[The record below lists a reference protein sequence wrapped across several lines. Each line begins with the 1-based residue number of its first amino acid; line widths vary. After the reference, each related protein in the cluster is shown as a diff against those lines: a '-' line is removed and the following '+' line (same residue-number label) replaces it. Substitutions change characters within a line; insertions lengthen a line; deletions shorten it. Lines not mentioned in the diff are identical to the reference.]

1 MVCQKVLDEV
11 KNFET
16 PPWRPNED
24 GLLSRA
30 QRYNFVKVVMFSRY
44 VIKVVQTQTQTTT
57 IPGKLYIVDSVT
69 ENSGIMYADYIRV
82 PIQWRLIRE
91 DLFNGDRSV
100 KENKRKTRFQIIYDV
115 EFVKACIVKGRVETE
130 TYNNLKK
137 YYEVMEKELR
147 AEEGAKIID
156 KNVVEATN
164 NGSLPNRK
172 HASRRAPPENQ
183 NIHPTSTASRTE
195 PSPDDI
201 TILRERSQYRENLL
215 TCACILLLVTMVFT
229 TLAMY
234 KLSSTI
240 SLLSEK
246 MNQIEQSTILQHRHQ
261 DEFLK
266 SLRNQQQIYD
276 T

>member
-1 MVCQKVLDEV
+1 MVTNKVLDEV
-11 KNFET
+11 KNFEL

-24 GLLSRA
+24 GNLSRI
-30 QRYNFVKVVMFSRY
+30 QGYTFVKSVMMARY
-44 VIKVVQTQTQTTT
+44 VIKVVQTQTKTTT

-82 PIQWRLIRE
+82 PIQWRFIRE
-91 DLFNGDRSV
+91 DLFNGDRSI
-100 KENKRKTRFQIIYDV
+100 KENKRKTRLQITYEV
-115 EFVKACIVKGRVETE
+115 EWVKACLMKGKVETE

-137 YYEVMEKELR
+137 FYEVLEKELR
-147 AEEGAKIID
+147 SDEGVQARI
-156 KNVVEATN
+156 KNVGEVGN
-164 NGSLPNRK
+164 HNGSIRNRK
-172 HASRRAPPENQ
+172 HASRGSPPENK
-183 NIHPTSTASRTE
+183 NTHAMSSAVRTE
-195 PSPDDI
+195 PNPDDMAN
-201 TILRERSQYRENLL
+201 LRERFQYRENLL

-246 MNQIEQSTILQHRHQ
+246 MNEIEKSTILQHRHQ

-266 SLRNQQQIYD
+266 SLRTQQQV
-276 T
+276 